1 MSQVIG
7 TQDGGATT
15 SLDDSR
21 AASRRAA
28 ALRTIGLWTLLAI
41 VLFLL
46 LPPILGMLLGSVTT
60 SSNPA
65 NISFGLDSL
74 KYAYG
79 EARHYRSLWNTL
91 IFSTITATLVL
102 VLGAFLAWLVERT
115 DSPLRNVTGLIALAP
130 ILVPSVLFVTGW
142 ILILGPRSGM
152 INLMAKQYFGIEEPI
167 FDIYSFP
174 GMIWIATLQEL
185 PLAFLWLRPAFR
197 AMNPDLEEA
206 ALVAGGSSFM
216 VMRRVTIPL
225 LRPAFLSAW
234 IIFFVLSLGAL
245 MVPLLIGVPAKI
257 FLFSVEIYLAAHR
270 FPMDLNL
277 ANAFGLTF
285 LLASLVGVYAYR
297 RATRETSKFV
307 TVTGKGFRPRI
318 TRLGAMKWPITA
330 FCATILFLGMGLPV
344 FVFVWN
350 AFMPF
355 PQAPSVESLRF
366 FTVDNFEAALNYGP
380 AVRALKNSLLLGVL
394 AGVVTTALGGLIAW
408 ATLRAPG
415 PKWLLGLLDQ
425 LATLPVAMPG
435 LIVGVSLMWT
445 YLFLPVP
452 LYGTV
457 WVLLIAYIVL
467 FLPYAVRICSSGIS
481 QLHQELE
488 EAAYV
493 SGASAARVFRRIVLS
508 IVAPSLFS
516 AVLYV
521 GLRAFREYSA
531 SIFLVTPGSEV
542 FSVLVLDMWD
552 GGNFSIL
559 SAYVTM
565 VTILLGLILL
575 VASRLA
581 RRFGIA
587 AAE

>member
-1 MSQVIG
+1 MDVDSAAAAG
-7 TQDGGATT
+7 TAYPV
-15 SLDDSR
+15 
-21 AASRRAA
+21 SRRRFARSWWGLA
-28 ALRTIGLWTLLAI
+28 ALLVI
-41 VLFLL
+41 VIALL
-46 LPPILGMLLGSVTT
+46 LPPILGMLLGSITT

-65 NISFGLDSL
+65 EISFSLDSL
-74 KYAYG
+74 AYAYG
-79 EARHYRSLWNTL
+79 DAKHYRSLGNTL
-91 IFSTITATLVL
+91 IFSAITATLVL
-102 VLGAFLAWLVERT
+102 LLGGFLAWLVERT
-115 DSPLRNVTGLIALAP
+115 DSPLRRAAGLIALAP

-142 ILILGPRSGM
+142 ILILGPNNGM
-152 INLMAKQYFGIEEPI
+152 INMIARQYFGVQQPL
-167 FDIYSFP
+167 FNIYSFP
-174 GMIWIATLQEL
+174 GMVWVSTLQEL
-185 PLAFLWLRPAFR
+185 PLAILWLRPAFR

-206 ALVAGGSSFM
+206 ALIAGGGSFR
-216 VMRRVTIPL
+216 VMRRITIPL

-234 IIFFVLSLGAL
+234 IIFFILSLGAL
-245 MVPLLIGVPAKI
+245 MVPLLIGVPARI
-257 FLFSVEIYLAAHR
+257 FLYSVEIYFAANR

-285 LLASLVGVYAYR
+285 LAASIVGVYAYR

-307 TVTGKGFRPRI
+307 TITGKGFRPRI
-318 TRLGAMKWPITA
+318 TRLGPMKWPVTIV
-330 FCATILFLGMGLPV
+330 CATILVLGMGLPV

-355 PQAPSVESLRF
+355 PQAPSVESLKF
-366 FTVDNFEAALNYGP
+366 FTLGNFEAALNYGP
-380 AVRALKNSLLLGVL
+380 AVRALKNSLMLGVL

-408 ATLRAPG
+408 SILRVPG
-415 PKWLLGLLDQ
+415 PKWLRSLLDQ

-445 YLFLPVP
+445 FLFLPVP
-452 LYGTV
+452 LYGTI
-457 WVLLIAYIVL
+457 WVLLIAYVVL
-467 FLPYAVRICSSGIS
+467 FLPYSVRICSSGIS

-493 SGASAARVFRRIVLS
+493 SGAKWPRVLRRVVLA

-516 AVLYV
+516 SVLYV

-552 GGNFSIL
+552 GGNFGIL

-565 VTILLGLILL
+565 VTILLGAILV
-575 VASRLA
+575 VAGVVSK
-581 RRFGIA
+581 RFGVRP
-587 AAE
+587 AE

>member
-1 MSQVIG
+1 MAI
-7 TQDGGATT
+7 
-15 SLDDSR
+15 
-21 AASRRAA
+21 
-28 ALRTIGLWTLLAI
+28 LLVV
-41 VLFLL
+41 VLTLL
-46 LPPILGMLLGSVTT
+46 LPPIAGVLLGSVTT

-65 NISFGLDSL
+65 DISFSLDSIA
-74 KYAYG
+74 YAYG
-79 EARHYRSLWNTL
+79 QAKHYESLWNTL
-91 IFSTITATLVL
+91 VFSAITASLVL
-102 VLGAFLAWLVERT
+102 LLGGFLAWLVERT
-115 DSPLRNVTGLIALAP
+115 DSPLRNITGLIALAP

-142 ILILGPRSGM
+142 ILILSPSSGM
-152 INLMAKQYFGIEEPI
+152 INLIAKQYFGIEQPI
-167 FDIYSFP
+167 VDIYSFP
-174 GMIWIATLQEL
+174 GMIWVGTLQEL

-206 ALVAGGSSFM
+206 ALVAGASAFR
-216 VMRRVTIPL
+216 VMRRITIPL

-234 IIFFVLSLGAL
+234 IIFFILSLGAL
-245 MVPLLIGVPAKI
+245 IVPLLIGIPSKI
-257 FLFSVEIYLAAHR
+257 FMYSVEIYFAANR
-270 FPMDLNL
+270 FPTDLNL

-285 LLASLVGVYAYR
+285 LVASFVGVFAYR
-297 RATRETSKFV
+297 RATREISRFV
-307 TVTGKGFRPRI
+307 TVTGKGFKPRI
-318 TRLGAMKWPITA
+318 TRLGPAKWPVTIV
-330 FCATILFLGMGLPV
+330 CATILILGMGLPV

-355 PQAPSVESLRF
+355 PQAPSVESLKF
-366 FTVDNFEAALNYGP
+366 FTFRNFAAALNYGP
-380 AVRALKNSLLLGVL
+380 AVRALTNSLMLGVL

-408 ATLRAPG
+408 STLREPG
-415 PKWLLGLLDQ
+415 PKWLRGLLDQ

-445 YLFLPVP
+445 FLFLPIP
-452 LYGTV
+452 LYGTI
-457 WVLLIAYIVL
+457 WVLLIAYVIL

-493 SGASAARVFRRIVLS
+493 SGASWPLVFRRIVLA

-516 AVLYV
+516 AILYV

-552 GGNFSIL
+552 GGNFGIL

-565 VTILLGLILL
+565 VTILLGLILMI
-575 VASRLA
+575 ASLLS
-581 RRFGIA
+581 RRFGVMA
-587 AAE
+587 AD